1 MTPYNQL
8 AAGADPRYENEDY
21 KAQMP
26 DLELVRDVYA
36 GSRVIKGKSTEYL
49 PQEPK
54 ETDEAYAIRL
64 KRSGWWGGFRKVI
77 RALVGM
83 VARKPAVLS
92 KGVAQQILDILDNI
106 DLQGND
112 LATFV
117 KDQFRQALQD
127 GHSFILIDMPR
138 PLDPAVATLA
148 DERGRRPYWCPRK
161 KCQVINWQE
170 STSDAGEIVLTQVTI
185 YECLKEPA
193 GRFAETEVDQW
204 RVLALVNGHL
214 EWEIWR
220 EQQNRDGEKE
230 VYLHDGGI
238 VPQINF
244 IPLVMVPTNA
254 TGFLTSD
261 PPLKD
266 LADLNVSH
274 YQLWS
279 DIKNIIHR
287 CCVPILAFF
296 GREEGDAVEIGP
308 NAGVDMPQGG
318 DVKYVEPTGAGIAS
332 AQEEMKCTER
342 LMGVMGLEL
351 LAPRSDVEVTATQSA
366 IDDSSQ
372 ISELGGMVESLDNAV
387 NQALYY
393 TARFL
398 GLTEVGGTWKANK
411 DFNRLKLDSAM
422 LQAISNQVTAGQLSL
437 ETLWWQ
443 MERGELLPPDFDPAK
458 EKMLI
463 GEQQLLTPKAP
474 PVIDP
479 ALGNAA

>member
-1 MTPYNQL
+1 MPEYTQL
-8 AAGADPRYENEDY
+8 ESGADPRYKNSDY
-21 KAQMP
+21 ESQMP
-26 DLELVRDVYA
+26 DLYLVRDVYA
-36 GSRVIKGKSTEYL
+36 GSRVIKGKTKQYL

-54 ETDEAYAIRL
+54 ETDAAYEIRL
-64 KRSGWWGGFRKVI
+64 ARSGWWGGYRKTV

-83 VARKPAVLS
+83 VFRKAPVLDD
-92 KGVAQQILDILDNI
+92 GVAQQILDIADNI

-112 LATFV
+112 LQTFV
-117 KDQFRQALQD
+117 KNAFREAFD

-148 DERGRRPYWCPRK
+148 DEAGRRPYWCLRTK
-161 KCQVINWQE
+161 DQVINWQE

-193 GRFAETEVDQW
+193 GRFAETEVEQW
-204 RVLALVNGHL
+204 RVLSLVNGRL
-214 EWEIWR
+214 EWEIYR
-220 EQQNRDGEKE
+220 EREGSEGAKE
-230 VYLHDGGI
+230 IYLHDGGI
-238 VPQINF
+238 VPQIDF
-244 IPLVMVPTNA
+244 IPLVVVPTNA

-296 GREEGDAVEIGP
+296 GRSEEEGQVEIGP
-308 NAGVDMPQGG
+308 NAGVDMPIGG
-318 DVKYVEPTGAGIAS
+318 DVKYVEPAGTGITS
-332 AQEEMKCTER
+332 AQNEMESTER

-372 ISELGGMVESLDNAV
+372 ISELGGMVESLDNAI

-393 TARFL
+393 TARFFN
-398 GLTEVGGTWKANK
+398 LTEVGGQWKANK

-422 LQAISNQVTAGQLSL
+422 LGAISNQVTAGQLSL

-443 MERGELLPPDFDPAK
+443 MERGELLPPGFDPAK

-463 GEQQLLTPKAP
+463 GEQTLLTPPKEPAP
-474 PVIDP
+474 IDP
-479 ALGNAA
+479 ALAA

>member
-1 MTPYNQL
+1 MPSYNQ
-8 AAGADPRYENEDY
+8 AAGADDARYENCEY

-36 GSRVIKGKSTEYL
+36 GSRVIKEAGAKYL

-54 ETDEAYAIRL
+54 ETDEAWAIRL
-64 KRSGWWGGFRKVI
+64 KRSGWWGGYRKTV

-83 VARKPAVLS
+83 VFRKAPVLS
-92 KGVAQQILDILDNI
+92 EGVAQQILNIVDNI

-112 LATFV
+112 LQTFV
-117 KDQFRQALQD
+117 KNSFRQAFD

-138 PLDPAVATLA
+138 PLDPEVATLA
-148 DERGRRPYWCPRK
+148 NESGRRPYWCPRTK
-161 KCQVINWQE
+161 DQVINWQE

-185 YECLKEPA
+185 HECLKEAA
-193 GRFAETEVDQW
+193 GRFAETEVEQW
-204 RVLALVNGHL
+204 RVLSLVGGRL

-220 EQQNRDGEKE
+220 EREGEEKAKE
-230 VYLHDGGI
+230 LYLHDGGI
-238 VPQINF
+238 VPQIDF
-244 IPLVMVPTNA
+244 IPLVVVPTNS

-266 LADLNVSH
+266 LADLNISH

-296 GREEGDAVEIGP
+296 GRSEEDNQVEIGP
-308 NAGVDMPQGG
+308 NAGVDMPIGG
-318 DVKYVEPTGAGIAS
+318 DVKYVEPAGTGIAS

-372 ISELGGMVESLDNAV
+372 ISEIGGMVESLDNAV

-393 TARFL
+393 TSRFF
-398 GLTEVGGTWKANK
+398 GLTEVGGEWKANK

-422 LQAISNQVTAGQLSL
+422 LTTLSNLVLSGQWSVDS
-437 ETLWWQ
+437 LWWA
-443 MERGELLPPDFDPAK
+443 MERGELQPPNFDPVK

-463 GEQQLLTPKAP
+463 GEQQLLTPKKE
-474 PVIDP
+474 PVVDP
-479 ALGNAA
+479 ALAA